1 MATNDRRLE
10 DLVSVGPAM
19 MRDFELLGV
28 RTVEQSAAT
37 GGPMPVVVLEP
48 QAQSPLTPTWRSAD
62 VGGLGRHATRES

>member
-48 QAQSPLTPTWRSAD
+48 QAQGEGTLIDDCQLPID
-62 VGGLGRHATRES
+62 D